1 MRSFYKLDIAL
12 SGNNYQF
19 IRNNEKRIKLPVY
32 TIAKMMCLYEHN
44 LINCPR
50 KEAYNPI
57 DILNILCNDGL
68 IDRKKKYKIIKAY
81 RLIKSL
87 Y

>member
-1 MRSFYKLDIAL
+1 MNKIINSKYTLIIPLFIIMIISLLNMQNARLL
-12 SGNNYQF
+12 S
-19 IRNNEKRIKLPVY
+19 
-32 TIAKMMCLYEHN
+32 ALYEHN

-57 DILNILCNDGL
+57 DILNILYNDGL

>member
-1 MRSFYKLDIAL
+1 MNKIINSKYMLIIPLFVIMIISLLNMQNAKAL
-12 SGNNYQF
+12 S
-19 IRNNEKRIKLPVY
+19 
-32 TIAKMMCLYEHN
+32 TLYEHN

-57 DILNILCNDGL
+57 DILNILYNDGL